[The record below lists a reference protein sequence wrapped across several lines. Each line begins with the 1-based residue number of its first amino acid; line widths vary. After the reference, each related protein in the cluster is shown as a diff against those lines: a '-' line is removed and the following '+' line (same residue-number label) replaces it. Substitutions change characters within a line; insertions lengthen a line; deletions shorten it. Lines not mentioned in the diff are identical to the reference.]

1 MINHPLDPENR
12 HLYHAAIESSE
23 LLNVYSGNVNL
34 DDNGEAVVVLPEW
47 FEAINRDFRYQLTS
61 VGGFAPVYIAAKV
74 TNNRFRIA
82 GGQPGLEVSWQ
93 VTGARSD
100 PYMRQHP
107 FEAERDK
114 PASERGYFLQS
125 ESYGQPEEKG
135 IERLRR
141 PDTMQQPK
149 LEQLKI
155 DSPKGINK

>member
-1 MINHPLDPENR
+1 
-12 HLYHAAIESSE
+12 
-23 LLNVYSGNVNL
+23 
-34 DDNGEAVVVLPEW
+34 
-47 FEAINRDFRYQLTS
+47 
-61 VGGFAPVYIAAKV
+61 
-74 TNNRFRIA
+74 
-82 GGQPGLEVSWQ
+82 
-93 VTGARSD
+93 
-100 PYMRQHP
+100 MRQHP

-125 ESYGQPEEKG
+125 EAYGQPEEKG